1 MITENDIRLSQ
12 AGYPQPEPE
21 TRYAWR
27 GVFLIALATVA
38 AVGFAYA
45 AYRAVLAW
53 MAV

>member
-1 MITENDIRLSQ
+1 MITENEIRLSQ

-21 TRYAWR
+21 TKAWWR
-27 GVFLIALATVA
+27 GMFLIALATVA
-38 AVGFAYA
+38 AVGFAWA